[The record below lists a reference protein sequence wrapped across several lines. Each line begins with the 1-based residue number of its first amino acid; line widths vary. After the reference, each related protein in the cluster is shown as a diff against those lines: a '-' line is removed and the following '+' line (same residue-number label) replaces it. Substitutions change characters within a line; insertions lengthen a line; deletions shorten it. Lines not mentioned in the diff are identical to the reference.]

1 MLLFTR
7 EIVTT
12 GEMDKI
18 MPIIQEAMAMAK
30 AAGIP
35 MSAYAGANGH
45 VPGTISFGA
54 QYESTAARAAAQAK
68 LFNQAWFDLNRKI
81 LSFVPQNL
89 AQREDMMF
97 NFVRGGNKVVEIPMG
112 TVFNQTYFTLASSAS
127 FPKALA
133 WANEMAEAS
142 KKATGSDPIVLSSV
156 YGPLGIIGMMSAY
169 ENFAQADEARAKALA
184 SAEWMPKFLEG
195 GQFAM
200 PGTVYQKQIVKIA

>member
-18 MPIIQEAMAMAK
+18 MPIIQEAMAMAR

-81 LSFVPQNL
+81 LAFRLEGQP
-89 AQREDMMF
+89 QREDMMF
-97 NFVRGGNKVVEIPMG
+97 NFVRGGDEIVEIPMG
-112 TVFNQTYFTLASSAS
+112 TVFNQTYFTLASSTS

-133 WANEMAEAS
+133 WANEIAEVG
-142 KKATGSDPIVLSSV
+142 KKITGNDSSV
-156 YGPLGIIGMMSAY
+156 LFSIYGPLGIIGMMSAY
-169 ENFAQADEARAKALA
+169 ENFAKADEARAKLIAN
-184 SAEWMPKFLEG
+184 AEWMPKFLEA

-200 PGTVYQKQIVKIA
+200 PGTRFQKQIVKIA

>member
-1 MLLFTR
+1 MLLFNR

-18 MPIIQEAMAMAK
+18 APIIQEAIAMAR

-35 MSAYAGANGH
+35 MSAYAGASGF
-45 VPGTISFGA
+45 VSGTIVFTA
-54 QYESTAARAAAQAK
+54 QYESTAARAAAQSK

-81 LSFVPQNL
+81 LAFVPQNL
-89 AQREDMMF
+89 AQREDIIF
-97 NFVRGGNKVVEIPMG
+97 NFVRGGDEIVEIPMG
-112 TVFNQTYFTLASSAS
+112 TIFNSTYFTLASPAN

-133 WANEMAEAS
+133 LSNEMAEIN
-142 KKATGSDPIVLSSV
+142 KKITGNDSSVLYSV
-156 YGPLGIIGMMSAY
+156 YGPLGIIGTVTGY
-169 ENFAQADEARAKALA
+169 KNFAQADEARAKALA

-200 PGTVYQKQIVKIA
+200 PGTVFQKQIVKIA

>member
-1 MLLFTR
+1 MLLFSR

-18 MPIIQEAMAMAK
+18 MPIIQEAMAMAR

-35 MSAYAGANGH
+35 MSAYAGANGY

-81 LSFVPQNL
+81 LAFRLEGQP
-89 AQREDMMF
+89 QREDMMF
-97 NFVRGGNKVVEIPMG
+97 NFVRGGDEIVEIPMG
-112 TVFNQTYFTLASSAS
+112 TVFNQTYFTLASPAN

-133 WANEMAEAS
+133 WANEMAEVG
-142 KKATGSDPIVLSSV
+142 KKITGNDSSV
-156 YGPLGIIGMMSAY
+156 LYSIYGPLGIMGMVAGY

-195 GQFAM
+195 GMFAM
-200 PGTVYQKQIVKIA
+200 PGTVFQKQIVKIA